1 MNPFLVWRLT
11 PNESYCHGRMAQ
23 ASKGGKSAIAES
35 NVAPGLCTRRYRM
48 QSRKILS
55 IVVTAA
61 MLLPPIGFV
70 TIASAQDLD
79 RDRDQLKTQQQL
91 KDKDKLQ
98 TKDQLHKDQLKD
110 KDMLK
115 EQERTRERER
125 AREHMQTERPE
136 KPQHERAERGERGG
150 R

>member
-1 MNPFLVWRLT
+1 
-11 PNESYCHGRMAQ
+11 MAGWHKPREAGVRQ
-23 ASKGGKSAIAES
+23 NREQCRSGHASKGVFMKSQAIMRA
-35 NVAPGLCTRRYRM
+35 ALA
-48 QSRKILS
+48 
-55 IVVTAA
+55 AA
-61 MLLPPIGFV
+61 MLLPVGFV
-70 TIASAQDLD
+70 TIASAQGLD

-98 TKDQLHKDQLKD
+98 IKDQLHKDQLKD

-115 EQERTRERER
+115 EQERMRERER

-136 KPQHERAERGERGG
+136 KPRHERAERGERGG